1 MDSSIDNWARCIDMY
16 RDRFHKP
23 VMIAEIGGPEYEEKE
38 TRKLIGDTIRMLKS
52 VPEDEGLGIFYWEP
66 EVCSE
71 VLPDAYPLGA
81 SRLTKNYTLQLT
93 EALSA
98 YKDA

>member
-1 MDSSIDNWARCIDMY
+1 
-16 RDRFHKP
+16 
-23 VMIAEIGGPEYEEKE
+23 
-38 TRKLIGDTIRMLKS
+38 
-52 VPEDEGLGIFYWEP
+52 VPEGEGLGIFYWEP

-81 SRLTKNYTLQLT
+81 SRLAKNYTLQLT